1 MIHTIRSGVDGPIWK
16 GINTIDPGVDGP
28 MFDGA
33 LIGSNVD
40 SFGYDSRIAATCS
53 HLFQGKW
60 LQVAAGSK
68 WLQLAAFLKIK
79 KKNASCVLNGNCI

>member
-1 MIHTIRSGVDGPIWK
+1 MDGPIWK

-40 SFGYDSRIAATCS
+40 SCGYDSRIAATCS
-53 HLFQGKW
+53 HVLQGKW

-68 WLQLAAFLKIK
+68 WLQVAVFLKI
-79 KKNASCVLNGNCI
+79 KKNASCVLNGNNI

>member
-1 MIHTIRSGVDGPIWK
+1 
-16 GINTIDPGVDGP
+16 

-40 SFGYDSRIAATCS
+40 SCGYDSRIAATCS
-53 HLFQGKW
+53 HVLQGKW

-68 WLQLAAFLKIK
+68 WLQVAVFLKIK
-79 KKNASCVLNGNCI
+79 KTPPVCSMVTTFNYTDLKIYKQVF